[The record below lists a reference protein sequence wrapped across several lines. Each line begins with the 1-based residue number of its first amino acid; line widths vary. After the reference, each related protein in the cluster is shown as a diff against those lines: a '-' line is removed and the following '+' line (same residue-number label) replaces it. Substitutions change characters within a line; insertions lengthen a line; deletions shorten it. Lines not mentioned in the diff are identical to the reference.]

1 MEQSP
6 RSVVSRPTYVSGFG
20 GFSHYTRRIMH
31 AARPRPA
38 APIFLCALVLAL
50 VACAPTGHAAATI
63 TPTVQAVNP
72 ALGTDPR
79 APVIPDLLYGEA
91 GGQRLLLDACLPP
104 GDGSGPTP
112 SPRPA
117 IVLIHGGSWTRGEK
131 ADVAYRAICQW
142 LATAGYPTFA
152 VDYRM
157 APQFIFPAALDD
169 VRTAVRWLRA
179 PRQVARFDLDPDRIG
194 AFGGSAGG
202 NLAALLGTVG
212 SGSLRSGARVAAVAE
227 LSGPADLTGADARD
241 DFVPIQLAF
250 LGCSTETDCPTA
262 RTASPIFAVSPDDP
276 PFFVANSTDELIP
289 IAQSRRFV
297 TALRAAGVPTT
308 FVEVTGR
315 LHSIAMLNPELK
327 AKIVEFYRETLG
339 SGSGSVD
346 GAG

>member
-1 MEQSP
+1 M
-6 RSVVSRPTYVSGFG
+6 R
-20 GFSHYTRRIMH
+20 

-38 APIFLCALVLAL
+38 VPLVLGALVLAL

-72 ALGTDPR
+72 ALGTDPDV
-79 APVIPDLLYGEA
+79 PVIPDLQYGEA
-91 GGQRLLLDACLPP
+91 GGQRLLLDACIPP
-104 GDGSGPTP
+104 GDRGSATP
-112 SPRPA
+112 IPRPA
-117 IVLIHGGSWTRGEK
+117 IVLIHGGSWTRGDK
-131 ADVAYRAICQW
+131 ADVAYRAVCQW
-142 LATAGYPTFA
+142 LASAGYPTFA

-169 VRTAVRWLRA
+169 VRTAVSWVRS
-179 PRQVARFDLDPDRIG
+179 PKQVTRFDLDPDRIG

-202 NLAALLGTVG
+202 NLAALLGTTG
-212 SGSLRSGARVAAVAE
+212 SGSLSKGSRVAAVAE
-227 LSGPADLTGADARD
+227 LSGPVDLTGADARD
-241 DFVPIQLAF
+241 DFVPVQLAF
-250 LGCSTETDCPTA
+250 LGCATEAECSAA
-262 RTASPIFAVSPDDP
+262 RTASPIFAVSDDDP

-297 TALRAAGVPTT
+297 TALRAVGVPTT

-339 SGSGSVD
+339 SGSGSAD

>member
-1 MEQSP
+1 M
-6 RSVVSRPTYVSGFG
+6 R
-20 GFSHYTRRIMH
+20 

-38 APIFLCALVLAL
+38 VPVVLGALVLAL
-50 VACAPTGHAAATI
+50 VACAPTGHAAATL

-79 APVIPDLLYGEA
+79 VPVIPDLQYGEA
-91 GGQRLLLDACLPP
+91 GGQRLLLDACIPP
-104 GDGSGPTP
+104 GDRGGATP
-112 SPRPA
+112 SPRAA
-117 IVLIHGGSWTRGEK
+117 IVLIHGGSWTRGDK
-131 ADVAYRAICQW
+131 ADVAYRAVCQW
-142 LATAGYPTFA
+142 LASAGYPTFA

-169 VRTAVRWLRA
+169 VRTAVSWVRS
-179 PRQVARFDLDPDRIG
+179 PKQVTRFDLDPDRIG

-202 NLAALLGTVG
+202 NLAALLGTTG
-212 SGSLRSGARVAAVAE
+212 SGSLSKGSRVAAVAE
-227 LSGPADLTGADARD
+227 LSGPVDLTGADARD
-241 DFVPIQLAF
+241 DFVPVQLAF
-250 LGCSTETDCPTA
+250 LGCATEAECPAA
-262 RTASPIFAVSPDDP
+262 RTASPIFAVSEDDP

-297 TALRAAGVPTT
+297 TALRAVGVPTT

-339 SGSGSVD
+339 SGSDAAD